1 MDYPYI
7 NLDLLKYY
15 VVYFHGDIDKW
26 ANTMQY
32 AVESYD
38 GEQHLLCNVTW
49 DNDYYTIREIGSWL
63 IAMYQIS
70 NLAEYQILNNVL
82 PPVITIEELI
92 KMSSSSDDYD
102 FSNELQTLLDN

>member
-7 NLDLLKYY
+7 NLDLLKEY

-32 AVESYD
+32 AVDAYD

-49 DNDYYTIREIGSWL
+49 DNDYYTIREIGSYL